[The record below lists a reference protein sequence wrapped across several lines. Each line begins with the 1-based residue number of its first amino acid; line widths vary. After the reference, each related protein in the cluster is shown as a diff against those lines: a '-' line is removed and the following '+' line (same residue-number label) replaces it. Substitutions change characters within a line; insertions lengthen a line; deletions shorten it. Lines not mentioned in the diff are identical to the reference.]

1 MIHIFYIRISILL
14 WLIFICGCIK
24 DVKEAGE
31 NPGLDTIPFYPT
43 GSLAFDTRIALK
55 IMEED
60 KKLEVQRKAGLE
72 EELKKRLEVQLSP
85 GDMPD
90 PWIPPANRKL
100 KDLPPALRGFP
111 KDKFGYPDWTAAVK
125 QEILRPR
132 DTIIEGASDA
142 SQFDQDII
150 FEINDRL
157 MADVRFS
164 HTVHTFWLS
173 CKICHPSIFID
184 RRGANKFTMYDVWQG
199 KYCGRCHGK
208 VAFQPKGFENCQRCH
223 SVQKKVRGIR

>member
-1 MIHIFYIRISILL
+1 MIYILYIRISILL

-24 DVKEAGE
+24 DVKEVGE
-31 NPGLDTIPFYPT
+31 NPGLDTIPFYLA
-43 GSLAFDTRIALK
+43 GSLAFDTKGALK
-55 IMEED
+55 VMEEE

-72 EELKKRLEVQLSP
+72 EELKKRLEVQSSRR
-85 GDMPD
+85 DVPD

-111 KDKFGYPDWTAAVK
+111 KDKFGYPDWTAAVR
-125 QEILRPR
+125 QEILKPR
-132 DTIIEGASDA
+132 GTIIEEAPDDPP
-142 SQFDQDII
+142 FDQDII

-164 HTVHTFWLS
+164 HKVHTFWLS

-184 RRGANKFTMYDVWQG
+184 RRGANRFTMYDVWQG

-208 VAFQPKGFENCQRCH
+208 IAFQPKGFENCQRCH